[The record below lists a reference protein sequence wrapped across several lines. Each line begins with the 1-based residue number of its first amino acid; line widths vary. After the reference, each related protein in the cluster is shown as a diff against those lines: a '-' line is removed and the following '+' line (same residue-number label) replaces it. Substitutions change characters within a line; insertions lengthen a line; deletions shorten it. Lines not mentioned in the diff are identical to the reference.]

1 MNCELHLFYLLFQL
15 FFCFSNLWVI
25 AMMINAGLLCL
36 ITTFL
41 HGKVD
46 LWDFLNLLTVFNGE
60 AKNVEEP
67 YQAMSSS

>member
-1 MNCELHLFYLLFQL
+1 
-15 FFCFSNLWVI
+15 
-25 AMMINAGLLCL
+25 MMINAGLLCL

-46 LWDFLNLLTVFNGE
+46 IWDFLNLLTVFNGE

-67 YQAMSSS
+67 YQAMSSSLLPFIAYELKTLANLVLQSNVG